1 MNTTSTNI
9 TMSLT
14 EQNNAIISE
23 ALDAVLF
30 EAIEHFN

>member
-23 ALDAVLF
+23 ALDAVLS